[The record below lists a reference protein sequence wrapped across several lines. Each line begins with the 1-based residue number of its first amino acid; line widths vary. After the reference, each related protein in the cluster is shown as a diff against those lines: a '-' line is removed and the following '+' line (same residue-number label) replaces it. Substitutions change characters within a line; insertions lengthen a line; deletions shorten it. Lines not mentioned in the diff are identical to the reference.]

1 MKDLFSRQADV
12 YAKYRPTYPK
22 ALIDYVLS
30 FVNEKNFAW
39 DCATG
44 NGQAALMLAPYF
56 KKIAATDLSQKQ
68 VDHAIPNERISYY
81 TGSAE
86 KTFFA
91 DNCFDLITV
100 AQAYHWFSFD
110 AFFQEATR
118 VARPEG
124 IVAVWGY
131 GLITTEDLALHET
144 IQNFYTQVVGPY
156 WDAERKYV
164 DDAYRSIPF
173 YFQELPS
180 KDFSI
185 YVTWN
190 KEDLTGF
197 LNTWSSVQ
205 HFIKGKGYN
214 PVNDFEKAVSRIWG
228 EEKKKAFSFPLF
240 LRIGRIKK

>member
-1 MKDLFSRQADV
+1 MKDLFSRQADI

-30 FVNEKNFAW
+30 FVKEKNFAW

-44 NGQAALMLAPYF
+44 NGQAALLLAPYF
-56 KKIAATDLSQKQ
+56 NRIAATDLSQKQ
-68 VDHAIPNERISYY
+68 IDHAIPDERISYS

-86 KTFFA
+86 KTVFA
-91 DNCFDLITV
+91 DNSFDLIIV

-124 IVAVWGY
+124 IIAVWGY
-131 GLITTEDLALHET
+131 GLVTTRDLALQEA
-144 IQNFYTQVVGPY
+144 IQNFYTEVVGPY

-164 DDAYRSIPF
+164 DEAYRTVPF

-180 KDFSI
+180 KDFSMD
-185 YVTWN
+185 VAWN
-190 KEDLTGF
+190 LEDLTGF

-205 HFIKGKGYN
+205 HFITAKGYN
-214 PVNDFEKAVSRIWG
+214 PIDDFEQTIARIWG
-228 EEKKKAFSFPLF
+228 EEKKKSFSFPLF
-240 LRIGRIKK
+240 LRIARIKK